1 MTSIEPVLAVLLF
14 SSLAAAL
21 AALGAAPFAGGRQ
34 PAAAWIGGAYALA
47 SGLMLG
53 AGHLLLSRGL
63 ERAGLTVVAGA
74 ALGVVYAHGIKRY
87 TGTHV
92 VDRRPEAANAV
103 GLGYKLLLENGLHSA
118 AEGVAIGVAMVLE
131 LKLGI
136 FVALA
141 LAVHNIG
148 EAMALT
154 DTLRR
159 RGISTGE
166 AAGLCV
172 GTNVPQPLLALAVF
186 ALAPVLGGLLPAALG
201 FAAGALVFLVL
212 TELLPASYQRAP
224 GELIALVV
232 SVAAGAVLLL
242 EDFFV

>member
-1 MTSIEPVLAVLLF
+1 MPLVEPVLVVLLF
-14 SSLAAAL
+14 SSLAALL
-21 AALGAAPFAGGRQ
+21 AALGVLPFAGGRR
-34 PAAAWIGGAYALA
+34 PAAAWIAGAYALA

-63 ERAGLTVVAGA
+63 ELADLSVVLGA
-74 ALGVVYAHGIKRY
+74 AGGVLYAWGIKRY
-87 TGTHV
+87 AGVHV
-92 VDRRPEAANAV
+92 VDRRPEQATAA
-103 GLGYKLLLENGLHSA
+103 GLGYKLLLESMLHSA
-118 AEGVAIGVAMVLE
+118 AEGVAIGVAMVVE

-159 RGISTGE
+159 RGISIGE

-186 ALAPVLGGLLPAALG
+186 ALDPVLAGLLPAALG

-212 TELLPASYQRAP
+212 TELLPASYERAR
-224 GELIALVV
+224 GALIALVV